1 MSLKSWLLH
10 VGYVGVG
17 YMHNRS
23 LCIAITKILITRYLV
38 IPILNTPIAALNVK
52 GDLYM
57 KICYIPPKTTKPKKR
72 VIKLYTNPI
81 TSLLLMLSHYCDPEL
96 TIIMLACLILAII
109 AAGQQVWISGKS
121 KAQREREKMDNLLKE
136 WERTKKIDKMYEEMR
151 EANTP
156 KECKNVSV
164 KNLI

>member
-1 MSLKSWLLH
+1 
-10 VGYVGVG
+10 
-17 YMHNRS
+17 
-23 LCIAITKILITRYLV
+23 
-38 IPILNTPIAALNVK
+38 
-52 GDLYM
+52 M
-57 KICYIPPKTTKPKKR
+57 KICYIPPKTTKQKKR

-81 TSLLLMLSHYCDPEL
+81 TSLLLMLSRYCDPEL

-121 KAQREREKMDNLLKE
+121 KAQREREKMDNELKE
-136 WERTKKIDKMYEEMR
+136 WERKKKIDKMYEEIR

-156 KECKNVSV
+156 TECKNVNV